1 MVQAIVRNKIFVCN
15 TFFYGD
21 SKMRHRK
28 KGRKLGRNPKHQRA
42 LLRSLATAL
51 ILTERDPS
59 LYEGNLPH
67 EPKAPAIPGRIVTTI
82 HKAKEV
88 RPFVE
93 RCITIAKKGVA
104 HRDAA
109 EELEPEAERGSQ
121 EWQQWRNSE
130 QYYEWNQ
137 AMAPALAARRRLIQL
152 LGNKEAVS
160 LLFDEIAPRFEDR
173 DGGYTRVLRL
183 ATRRLGDAGVQAIL
197 EFVGKNDR
205 VKIETTRPTFSDEET
220 ETEEVVDEQVE
231 EDAETEDVEAAAEET
246 EAEEST
252 DEEEEK

>member
-1 MVQAIVRNKIFVCN
+1 
-15 TFFYGD
+15 
-21 SKMRHRK
+21 MRHRK

-59 LYEGNLPH
+59 LYEGNSPQ
-67 EPKAPAIPGRIVTTI
+67 EPKAPAVPGRIITTI
-82 HKAKEV
+82 QKAKEV

-93 RCITIAKKGVA
+93 RCITIAKKGVEC
-104 HRDAA
+104 RDQA
-109 EELEPEAERGSQ
+109 EQLEPDAERGSQ
-121 EWQQWRNSE
+121 EWQQWRNSD
-130 QYYEWNQ
+130 QWYEWNQ
-137 AMAPALAARRRLIQL
+137 AMAPAVAARRRLIQL
-152 LGNKEAVS
+152 LGNKEAVE

-173 DGGYTRVLRL
+173 QGGYTRVLRL

-205 VKIETTRPTFSDEET
+205 VKIETTRPAFTDEEVETEEAVVEEVEEEET
-220 ETEEVVDEQVE
+220 EE
-231 EDAETEDVEAAAEET
+231 VEAAAEAEEP